1 MLNIQEMLI
10 QAMKNQIFTDEAEK
24 NLNTVA
30 RQILGEMKTKIKDLK
45 GDITTEMQYKMLQ
58 KMKKDRE
65 NSVKIY
71 SDAYEKTHSDVAKT
85 NLEKAELE
93 IKPIDCFLSKLEDEM
108 PKKLNVDETREFIR
122 QVIEKFE
129 TKPNKGMIM
138 KQLKEN
144 SNIDMS
150 IAAKLV
156 NEFGI

>member
-30 RQILGEMKTKIKDLK
+30 RQILGEMKTKIKDIK

-93 IKPIDCFLSKLEDEM
+93 IKPIDYFLSKLEDEM
-108 PKKLNVDETREFIR
+108 PKKLNADETREFIR

-129 TKPNKGMIM
+129 TKPNKGMVM

-144 SNIDMS
+144 PNIDMS

>member
-1 MLNIQEMLI
+1 MLNIQDLLI
-10 QAMKNQIFTDEAEK
+10 QAMKNQIFTAEDEK
-24 NLNTVA
+24 YLNNTA
-30 RQILGEMKTKIKDLK
+30 RQILGEMKTKIKDIK
-45 GDITTEMQYKMLQ
+45 GDVTTEMQYKMLQ

-71 SDAYEKTHSDVAKT
+71 SEAYEKTKSDVAKT

-93 IKPIDCFLSKLEDEM
+93 IKPIDLFLSKLEDEM
-108 PKKLNVDETREFIR
+108 PKKLNADETREFIR

-129 TKPNKGMIM
+129 TKPNKGMVM

-144 SNIDMS
+144 PNIDMS